1 MKLIFKPLMW
11 FFSLF
16 KQKKPAK
23 TLFSES
29 VSRENES
36 FGKVILD
43 EKNVHHEIFNDVIAN
58 SERPAIP
65 NSELEVKPSKNK
77 RGYNIAELKGLNIR
91 IWATIGGK
99 EYKLTPKQ
107 LSIYKTVEVNPY
119 SEKWEISVF
128 YCKREGKR
136 FRKNQANICNAPLK
150 ALIEKNLI
158 RKTHDNRYVITVPKL
173 GGKDNPRYSKHEI
186 TIK

>member
-1 MKLIFKPLMW
+1 MKLIFKPFVW

-16 KQKKPAK
+16 KQKNTK

-43 EKNVHHEIFNDVIAN
+43 EKNVHHEIYNDVIEN

-65 NSELEVKPSKNK
+65 NSELIKPSKNK

-91 IWATIGGK
+91 ILAIIGDK

-158 RKTHDNRYVITVPKL
+158 RKTHDNRYVITVPKSV
-173 GGKDNPRYSKHEI
+173 GKDNPRFSNHEI

>member
-1 MKLIFKPLMW
+1 MKLIFKPFVW

-16 KQKKPAK
+16 KQKNTK

-29 VSRENES
+29 VSIENES

-43 EKNVHHEIFNDVIAN
+43 EKNVHHEIYNDVIEN

-65 NSELEVKPSKNK
+65 NSELVVKPSKNK
-77 RGYNIAELKGLNIR
+77 RGYNIADLKGLNIR
-91 IWATIGGK
+91 IKVIIGNK

-119 SEKWEISVF
+119 SEKWEISVL

-173 GGKDNPRYSKHEI
+173 GSKDNARISNHEI

>member
-1 MKLIFKPLMW
+1 MKLIFKPFVW
-11 FFSLF
+11 FFSPF
-16 KQKKPAK
+16 KQKNTK

-43 EKNVHHEIFNDVIAN
+43 EKNVHHEIYNDVIEN

-65 NSELEVKPSKNK
+65 NSELVVKPSKNK
-77 RGYNIAELKGLNIR
+77 RGYNIADLKGLNIR
-91 IWATIGGK
+91 IKVIIANK

-119 SEKWEISVF
+119 SEKWEISVL

-173 GGKDNPRYSKHEI
+173 GSKSKARIINHEM